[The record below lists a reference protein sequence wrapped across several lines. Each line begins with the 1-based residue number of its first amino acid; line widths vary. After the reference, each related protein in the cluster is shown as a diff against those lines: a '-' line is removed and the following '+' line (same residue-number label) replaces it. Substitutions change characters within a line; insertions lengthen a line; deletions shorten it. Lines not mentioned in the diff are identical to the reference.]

1 MFCCRRKGAGISF
14 ALPGVVS
21 SDKIICS
28 ALSALFFT
36 NSYHHYH
43 QLFEFR
49 IILDISNTVN
59 YRHVKIHQPHLAQG
73 ASPIGTY
80 HNHESPSVSSSHIL
94 DVIVSS
100 EEMDIWPLMHGS
112 TNRDYE
118 AGEHWLVMKR
128 DMSNITTVQKRKQMQ
143 GRVKG
148 LCRKVCRDGEVE
160 YVQTGALTL

>member
-36 NSYHHYH
+36 NS
-43 QLFEFR
+43 
-49 IILDISNTVN
+49 VN